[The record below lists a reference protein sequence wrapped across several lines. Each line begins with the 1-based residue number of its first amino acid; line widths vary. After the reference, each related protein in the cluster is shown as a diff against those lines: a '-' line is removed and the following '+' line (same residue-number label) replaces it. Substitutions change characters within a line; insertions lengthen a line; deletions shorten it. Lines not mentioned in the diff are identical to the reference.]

1 MNKKGFTLIELI
13 ATIVIISIL
22 TLVAVVSVSSVMKKT
37 TERAYQNIEDAMQTA
52 AQNYI
57 LKGNGIG
64 VITSETLVDSGFL
77 EKPKD
82 PKTKKVCSLKKSY
95 VNVSKEEVS
104 GTVNEKYNYNVCLVC
119 EDYKSEYCKDKTT
132 IKLSYRYSEDEDSV
146 NNYKKINGT
155 ISMKPGSNIQVK
167 YEIEFE
173 TENNIKL
180 EFEDSDCEDAYQKIE
195 SSNNTFRIIN
205 MKELDKECSVKV
217 WDTSDES
224 VLEPSYFT
232 IRNESIGNDSSSS
245 SRNELKMYIGGFA
258 NVGNQ
263 DSYNSSVIKFN
274 KFEQKFLKFRLL
286 NSNGEVVQEDTK
298 NLQFKLINNIVVVHK
313 DVESTGPAGTVV
325 NILGSYKSYDD
336 LKKYHTTGNIGDSYL
351 VNKDL
356 YVWSDKKNDWIK
368 VDKKFNCFAIKP
380 YNGSYVW
387 ENSIKGFPEY
397 VDDELDN
404 TKIYLKNITDGCD
417 NVKLRVS
424 DNEGNKIKDYTLDY
438 PNYKHITYFSVDEK
452 YVEIDGKYN
461 DTSPVSES
469 YYIQKI
475 YYEPQDADNNNFI
488 CEVINEEKYNDSVS
502 CKIITNGKEKSLKI
516 MGGIKPLA
524 SDDYVTVKL
533 STEDAN
539 SNVKPINIRVK
550 VNNVVPTSVSV
561 SYHGGTQF
569 GGLYYMCAGYRQ
581 MNVIDYYITPSNA
594 MVSSSIIELS
604 RPIQEKLYNPC
615 TIPTSSSSPSFN
627 NGSKCYVNINVT
639 VYNSYGGETKSVSR
653 TIENAVVYPKGY
665 TLFSRKYCN

>member
-37 TERAYQNIEDAMQTA
+37 TERAYQNIEDVMQTA

-95 VNVSKEEVS
+95 VNVSKEKVS

-119 EDYKSEYCKDKTT
+119 EDYKSEYCKDKAN

-155 ISMKPGSNIQVK
+155 ILMKKGSNIQVK

-180 EFEDSDCEDAYQKIE
+180 EFEDGDCEDAYQKIE

-245 SRNELKMYIGGFA
+245 STNELKMYIGGYA
-258 NVGNQ
+258 NAGNQ

-274 KFEQKFLKFRLL
+274 KFEEKFLKFRLL
-286 NSNGEVVQEDTK
+286 NNNGEVVQEDTK
-298 NLQFKLINNIVVVHK
+298 DLQFKLINNTVIV
-313 DVESTGPAGTVV
+313 DE
-325 NILGSYKSYDD
+325 N
-336 LKKYHTTGNIGDSYL
+336 KKI
-351 VNKDL
+351 
-356 YVWSDKKNDWIK
+356 
-368 VDKKFNCFAIKP
+368 NCFAIKP
-380 YNGSYVW
+380 KYGSYVW
-387 ENSIKGFPEY
+387 ENSINGYWFM
-397 VDDELDN
+397 DN
-404 TKIYLKNITDGCD
+404 SSIYLKNITDGCD

-461 DTSPVSES
+461 DISPVSES

-502 CKIITNGKEKSLKI
+502 CEIITSGKEKSLKI

-524 SDDYVTVKL
+524 SGDYVTVKL
-533 STEDAN
+533 SAEDAN

-550 VNNVVPTSVSV
+550 VNNVVPTSVSI
-561 SYHGGTQF
+561 SYHGGKQV
-569 GGLYYMCAGYRQ
+569 GGFYMCSGGHQ
-581 MNVIDYYITPSNA
+581 MNVINYSVIPSNA

-604 RPIQEKLYNPC
+604 RPILSPC
-615 TIPTSSSSPSFN
+615 TILTSSSSPTFN
-627 NGSKCYVNINVT
+627 NDSKCYVNIKVT
-639 VYNSYGGETKSVSR
+639 VYNSYGEGEETISVSN
-653 TIENAVVYPKGY
+653 TTLAGVYPQGY
-665 TLFSRKYCN
+665 TLRSKKYCN